1 MTFKGHIC
9 GRNSDLGI
17 KIAAC
22 HLTINEKSGALA
34 MSTDYLS
41 ALNAGSGLNVTQIVD
56 ALVDAE
62 RVPKQKQI
70 DEAKESAT
78 VKISAL
84 GSLKNE
90 LSVFQTNANTLDGQI
105 GLALSSST
113 SNVVLSRTDS
123 SLASEFSHT
132 INVSSIATAQVL
144 NFNNGG
150 SGFNSTTA
158 DIGIDS
164 LTIDLGTWGSGPA
177 FTGNGT
183 SSTLSLTAGSASLTD
198 VKDAINNAGI
208 GVTASIIEVSTGSYS
223 IMLKSPEGLA
233 NAMRLTSSLSGVSG
247 EVLKYDPENND
258 VLKDSATQVVAASD
272 AAFTIDGISVTRP
285 SNTITDL
292 FSGITLELE
301 NISASDMGTNQ
312 TISSRYDEADAFT
325 TLETVVS
332 EVNYLLSF
340 LKEQSKPGANG
351 EDGGPLHNDHFIRF
365 TENKIKN
372 LTSTA
377 IQGYDDENIY
387 LSNFGVV
394 TELDGTLSIDKNRFG
409 EYFAENPEH
418 FAAITTSM
426 IRTGDA
432 GITGSAPTDL
442 FTPGVY
448 DLTISSGTATLTDS
462 NSTSDTMSSGTNR
475 YGYASSTIGATGLIL
490 DTTKTSAN
498 TNVYMGRSL
507 LQNLSK
513 YVDDVLALNGDIDQK
528 IYNLEDDV
536 DDLVKEQEVL
546 DLQIANQR
554 ALYVEK
560 FTAMETA
567 VASFKKTGEFLDNL
581 IKSWNSNN

>member
-1 MTFKGHIC
+1 
-9 GRNSDLGI
+9 
-17 KIAAC
+17 
-22 HLTINEKSGALA
+22 

-70 DEAKESAT
+70 DEKKETAT

-90 LSVFQTNANTLDGQI
+90 LSVFQANASTLDGQI

-113 SNVVLSRTDS
+113 SNVSLSRTDS

-132 INVSSIATAQVL
+132 INVANIAKSQVL
-144 NFNNGG
+144 NFNNNG
-150 SGFNSTTA
+150 SGFASKTA
-158 DIGIDS
+158 NIGIDQ
-164 LTIDLGTWGSGPA
+164 LTLEFGTWSGSSFSA
-177 FTGNGT
+177 N
-183 SSTLSLTAGSASLTD
+183 SEYSTTTLNLVAGATSLTD
-198 VKDAINNAGI
+198 VKDAINNAAI
-208 GVTASIIEVSTGSYS
+208 GVAASIIEVSDNNYSLMVKSVEGASQSLRVRSY
-223 IMLKSPEGLA
+223 L
-233 NAMRLTSSLSGVSG
+233 SSS
-247 EVLKYDPENND
+247 ENNVLKYNPGD
-258 VLKDSATQVVAASD
+258 VASLADTATQVVAATD
-272 AAFTIDGISVTRP
+272 ASFTVDGVSITRGT
-285 SNTITDL
+285 NTITDL
-292 FSGITLELE
+292 FSGVTVELS
-301 NISASDMGTNQ
+301 NVSSSDLNTNQ
-312 TISSRYDEADAFT
+312 TISSQYSEADALT

-332 EVNYLLSF
+332 EINYLLSF
-340 LKEQSKPGANG
+340 LKEQSKPGSNG

-377 IQGYDDENIY
+377 IVGYDDDSVY

-394 TELDGTLSIDKNRFG
+394 TELDGTLSIDQTRFK
-409 EYFAENPEH
+409 EYFAANPQH
-418 FAAITTSM
+418 FAAVTTSM

-432 GITGSAPTDL
+432 GITGSASTDL
-442 FTPGVY
+442 YTPGVY
-448 DLTISSGTATLTDS
+448 GLEISSGTATLTDS
-462 NSTSDTMSSGTNR
+462 NSTSATMSSGTNR
-475 YGYASSTIGATGLIL
+475 YGYADSTIGATGLIL
-490 DTTKTSAN
+490 DTSKTTAN

-513 YVDDVLALNGDIDQK
+513 YIDDVLTLNGDIDEK

-536 DDLVKEQEVL
+536 DDLVEEQEAL

-567 VASFKKTGEFLDNL
+567 VSSFKKTGEFLDNL

>member
-1 MTFKGHIC
+1 
-9 GRNSDLGI
+9 
-17 KIAAC
+17 
-22 HLTINEKSGALA
+22 

-70 DEAKESAT
+70 DEAKETAT

-90 LSVFQTNANTLDGQI
+90 LSVFQTNASTLDGQI

-113 SNVVLSRTDS
+113 SNVSLSRTDS

-132 INVSSIATAQVL
+132 INVANIAKSQVL
-144 NFNNGG
+144 NFNNNG
-150 SGFNSTTA
+150 SGFASTTA
-158 DIGIDS
+158 NIGIDQ
-164 LTIDLGTWGSGPA
+164 LTLEFGTWSGSSFSA
-177 FTGNGT
+177 NSDYSTT
-183 SSTLSLTAGSASLTD
+183 TLSLVAGATSLTD
-198 VKDAINNAGI
+198 VRDAINNAAI
-208 GVTASIIEVSTGSYS
+208 GVTASIIEVSDNNYSLMVKSVEGASQSLRVRSY
-223 IMLKSPEGLA
+223 L
-233 NAMRLTSSLSGVSG
+233 SSS
-247 EVLKYDPENND
+247 ENNVLKYNPGD
-258 VLKDSATQVVAASD
+258 VASLADTATQVVAATNAS
-272 AAFTIDGISVTRP
+272 FTVDGVSITRGT
-285 SNTITDL
+285 NTITDL
-292 FSGITLELE
+292 FSGVTVEL
-301 NISASDMGTNQ
+301 SDVSSSDLNTNQ
-312 TISSRYDEADAFT
+312 TISSQYSEADALT

-332 EVNYLLSF
+332 EINYLLSF
-340 LKEQSKPGANG
+340 LKEQSKPGSNG

-377 IQGYDDENIY
+377 IVGYDDDSVY

-394 TELDGTLSIDKNRFG
+394 TELDGTLSIDQTRFK
-409 EYFAENPEH
+409 EYFAANPQH
-418 FAAITTSM
+418 FAAVTTSM

-432 GITGSAPTDL
+432 GITGSASTDL
-442 FTPGVY
+442 YTPGVY
-448 DLTISSGTATLTDS
+448 GLVISSGTATLTDS
-462 NSTSDTMSSGTNR
+462 NSTSATMSSGTNR
-475 YGYASSTIGATGLIL
+475 YGYADSTIGATGLIL
-490 DTTKTSAN
+490 DTSKTTAN

-513 YVDDVLALNGDIDQK
+513 YIDDVLTLNGDIDEK

-536 DDLVKEQEVL
+536 DDLVEEQEAL

-567 VASFKKTGEFLDNL
+567 VSSFKKTGEFLDNL

>member
-150 SGFNSTTA
+150 SGFNATTA
-158 DIGIDS
+158 DVGIDS

-340 LKEQSKPGANG
+340 LKEQSKPGSNG

>member
-1 MTFKGHIC
+1 
-9 GRNSDLGI
+9 
-17 KIAAC
+17 
-22 HLTINEKSGALA
+22 

-90 LSVFQTNANTLDGQI
+90 LSVFQTNAEALDGQI

-113 SNVVLSRTDS
+113 SNVTLSRTDS

-132 INVSSIATAQVL
+132 INVASIAKSQVL
-144 NFNNGG
+144 NFNNNG
-150 SGFNSTTA
+150 SGFSSTTA
-158 DIGIDS
+158 DIGIDQ
-164 LTIDLGTWGSGPA
+164 LTLEFGSWS
-177 FTGNGT
+177 GT
-183 SSTLSLTAGSASLTD
+183 SFSANSAYATTTLNLVTGATSLAD
-198 VKDAINNAGI
+198 VRDAINNAAI
-208 GVTASIIEVSTGSYS
+208 GVTASIIEVSENSYS
-223 IMLKSPEGLA
+223 LMVKSVEGASQSL
-233 NAMRLTSSLSGVSG
+233 RVRSYLSSSENG
-247 EVLKYDPENND
+247 VLKYNPGD
-258 VLKDSATQVVAASD
+258 VASLADSSTQVVAAAD
-272 AAFTIDGISVTRP
+272 ASFTVDGVSVTRD

-292 FSGITLELE
+292 FSGVTVELS
-301 NISASDMGTNQ
+301 NVSSSDLNTDQ
-312 TISSRYDEADAFT
+312 IISSKYSEADAMT

-332 EVNYLLSF
+332 EINYLLSF
-340 LKEQSKPGANG
+340 LKEQSAPGANG
-351 EDGGPLHNDHFIRF
+351 EEGGPLHNDHFIRF

-377 IQGYDDENIY
+377 IAGYDNANIY

-394 TELDGTLSIDKNRFG
+394 TELDGTLSINETRFK
-409 EYFAENPEH
+409 EYFAANPQH
-418 FAAITTSM
+418 FAAVTTSM

-432 GITGSAPTDL
+432 GITGSASTDL

-448 DLTISSGTATLTDS
+448 GLTISSGTATLTDS
-462 NSTSDTMSSGTNR
+462 NSISDTMSAGTNR
-475 YGYASSTIGATGLIL
+475 YGYANSTIGATGLIL
-490 DTTKTSAN
+490 DTSKASAD
-498 TNVYMGRSL
+498 TNVFMGRSV

-513 YVDDVLALNGDIDQK
+513 YIDDVLTLNGDIDEK
-528 IYNLEDDV
+528 IFNLEDDV
-536 DDLVKEQEVL
+536 DELVEQQEAL

-554 ALYVEK
+554 ALYLEK

-567 VASFKKTGEFLDNL
+567 VSSFRKTGEFLDNL
-581 IKSWNSNN
+581 IASWNSSN